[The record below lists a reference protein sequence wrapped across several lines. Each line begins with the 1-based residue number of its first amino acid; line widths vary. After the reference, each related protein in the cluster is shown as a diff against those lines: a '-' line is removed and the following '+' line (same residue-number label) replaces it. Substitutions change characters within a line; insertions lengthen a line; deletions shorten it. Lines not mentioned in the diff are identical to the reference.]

1 MQNQV
6 AYAAYKYLRYEV
18 NDEGRDDTVATRSYE
33 LLRFLAEQ
41 NLGDFKA
48 QKPPVPAAPLK
59 GHGTMLVAAGVGA
72 EDGKWFSDIEWRLS
86 YHDLLDE
93 IAGFPAD
100 TSLNMGRF
108 IMRYREGDGLQLQR
122 FDLVEITSTP
132 PRDQFFKPLTWQT
145 SVGFDRQWTNGDDEL
160 TFQGNGG
167 VGLGYSSIFNGRL
180 VGMLRGRAEYNDG
193 FTDSKYDVSA
203 GASLMYLRQGQR
215 SSTLLLFE
223 SLFFVGGTDRQL
235 IDFQQNFVLK
245 HNHGLRLNIKRSID
259 DTDGYNEAGLSY
271 RFYF

>member
-1 MQNQV
+1 
-6 AYAAYKYLRYEV
+6 
-18 NDEGRDDTVATRSYE
+18 
-33 LLRFLAEQ
+33 
-41 NLGDFKA
+41 
-48 QKPPVPAAPLK
+48 
-59 GHGTMLVAAGVGA
+59 
-72 EDGKWFSDIEWRLS
+72 
-86 YHDLLDE
+86 
-93 IAGFPAD
+93 
-100 TSLNMGRF
+100 
-108 IMRYREGDGLQLQR
+108 
-122 FDLVEITSTP
+122 
-132 PRDQFFKPLTWQT
+132 
-145 SVGFDRQWTNGDDEL
+145 
-160 TFQGNGG
+160 
-167 VGLGYSSIFNGRL
+167 
-180 VGMLRGRAEYNDG
+180 MLRGRAEYNDG